1 MAKTIKFNLICD
13 EKPVRTIEDLQDNF
27 SIEDIY
33 RYYGNGLLLRWLD
46 VRGYVA
52 EAEKVK
58 AISSKDDALSIVKEL
73 IKIFDIEADSTKV
86 EEGVYMMQ
94 FLDERKER
102 LETYKKHNFKLQSI
116 IDGYKNG
123 YEQLVHGIIENPK
136 DVSIIKANIKE
147 IASNYTWVMNLDH
160 RALFWKLIEQKSFL
174 AIMCLLMNEKTRD
187 YYLPVKETRKLNDG
201 SECEGL
207 DTDNDLDK
215 NNMYKKICELIDTK
229 NFEEQLGEN
238 LRSFSGVTDGYWKDL
253 ETKDKKYM
261 IISMG
266 DGDYVRSAGVSG
278 GDRNKSDILNKF
290 IIVQGIDYKSN
301 SDKRKLRY
309 MEV

>member
-1 MAKTIKFNLICD
+1 
-13 EKPVRTIEDLQDNF
+13 
-27 SIEDIY
+27 
-33 RYYGNGLLLRWLD
+33 
-46 VRGYVA
+46 
-52 EAEKVK
+52 
-58 AISSKDDALSIVKEL
+58 
-73 IKIFDIEADSTKV
+73 
-86 EEGVYMMQ
+86 
-94 FLDERKER
+94 
-102 LETYKKHNFKLQSI
+102 
-116 IDGYKNG
+116 
-123 YEQLVHGIIENPK
+123 
-136 DVSIIKANIKE
+136 
-147 IASNYTWVMNLDH
+147 
-160 RALFWKLIEQKSFL
+160 
-174 AIMCLLMNEKTRD
+174 
-187 YYLPVKETRKLNDG
+187 
-201 SECEGL
+201 
-207 DTDNDLDK
+207 
-215 NNMYKKICELIDTK
+215 MYKKICELIDTK